1 MINLRKRCVGVCFK
15 GVHTYLRINIQN
27 MCNEC
32 TIFLK
37 YPKSDNKCHRTRVD
51 ACDSLKHDPSPN
63 FDFMAS
69 IKTQIFRCEN
79 VFSSIRNFS
88 LDQSVFKFYYRQ
100 TVARRACI
108 RPCLWQQLKHKYSD
122 ANFFSI
128 SNFSLDQKRW
138 ILETDSNVIFSPLTD
153 DHFSRSRLKSWHGFL
168 YTLIM

>member
-1 MINLRKRCVGVCFK
+1 MMINLRKRCVGLCFK
-15 GVHTYLRINIQN
+15 GAHTYLRINIQN

-32 TIFLK
+32 TIFLE

-88 LDQSVFKFYYRQ
+88 LDQ
-100 TVARRACI
+100 
-108 RPCLWQQLKHKYSD
+108 
-122 ANFFSI
+122 
-128 SNFSLDQKRW
+128 KRW